1 MPARAR
7 SGARIMP
14 PVTRTLALLT
24 RFRGAKRGAND
35 RRHRA
40 TPGHVRPLVLAR
52 NGTLGHIRRC
62 TETLR
67 KCLLSSRSRVRV
79 AVGAQMVQLDLFF
92 RKTTVLRSYCS
103 QAVTLV

>member
-24 RFRGAKRGAND
+24 RFRGAKRGPND

-52 NGTLGHIRRC
+52 NGTLGDIRRC
-62 TETLR
+62 TETFR

-79 AVGAQMVQLDLFF
+79 AVGAQIMQVVVVI
-92 RKTTVLRSYCS
+92 RKYYHSNE
-103 QAVTLV
+103 